1 MYTVLKRGWR
11 ARPGW
16 VLALAVVL
24 ALHYVCIVCMAAAA
38 SAAEVH
44 EVRTAAVAGKAVVAE
59 AAAEP
64 GGEPDA
70 PAPAGEAVEVPPEE
84 LVKAGVLPALAD
96 GDGGVGGASALAPDS
111 AHDYECDAPI
121 INTSAFFGTDTDD
134 GGVKSPADHRTAST
148 ALLVMLLL
156 SVALAVALRLPPLWR
171 GPVRLAAVPAVW
183 RPSGIRLLT
192 TLCIQ
197 RV

>member
-16 VLALAVVL
+16 VLALAIVL

-38 SAAEVH
+38 SAEAH
-44 EVRTAAVAGKAVVAE
+44 QVRTDALAGKAIVAE

-64 GGEPDA
+64 AADA
-70 PAPAGEAVEVPPEE
+70 AASAGASEAAEVPPEE
-84 LVKAGVLPALAD
+84 LIKAGVLPVLAD

-121 INTSAFFGTDTDD
+121 INTSAFFGADTDD
-134 GGVKSPADHRTAST
+134 SGVKSPADHRTAST

-171 GPVRLAAVPAVW
+171 GPVRTAVAPAVW

>member
-38 SAAEVH
+38 SAEAH
-44 EVRTAAVAGKAVVAE
+44 QVRTEAVAGKAIIAE
-59 AAAEP
+59 AA
-64 GGEPDA
+64 
-70 PAPAGEAVEVPPEE
+70 EVPPEE
-84 LVKAGVLPALAD
+84 LVKAGVLPVLAD

-121 INTSAFFGTDTDD
+121 INTSAFFGTDTDE

-148 ALLVMLLL
+148 ALLLMVLL

-171 GPVRLAAVPAVW
+171 GPVRRVAAPAVW

>member
-16 VLALAVVL
+16 VLALAIVL

-38 SAAEVH
+38 SAAEAH

-59 AAAEP
+59 ADA
-64 GGEPDA
+64 GPDA
-70 PAPAGEAVEVPPEE
+70 PAPAAGAADVPPDE
-84 LVKAGVLPALAD
+84 LVKAGVPPVLAD
-96 GDGGVGGASALAPDS
+96 GDDRPGGASALAPDS

-121 INTSAFFGTDTDD
+121 INTSAFFGADTDE

-171 GPVRLAAVPAVW
+171 GPVRLAAAPAAW